1 MPQRSV
7 VRIIQVTVGLSVL
20 GTVVGGI
27 LGAGLVALVGVRIGD
42 FRISGEVLYTGT
54 VFGALMGCV
63 LAPLAAWTLMRRVPI
78 RRAIAETAIGT
89 VAGTVIGL
97 TFQPLR
103 DTAWLSPPLLGVGGF
118 ALAAIRLRLSRRA
131 RRSEITPRAG

>member
-7 VRIIQVTVGLSVL
+7 LRIIQVTVGLSVL

-42 FRISGEVLYTGT
+42 VRISGEVLYTGT
-54 VFGALMGCV
+54 VFGALIGCV

-78 RRAIAETAIGT
+78 WRAIVETAIGT

-103 DTAWLSPPLLGVGGF
+103 DTAWLSPSLLGVGGF
-118 ALAAIRLRLSRRA
+118 ALAAIRLRLPRRA